1 MSETGTALTSR
12 SEAAAE
18 ILSDADFEQ
27 VVRRHQR
34 RVHRFLLMTLRDPEE
49 ADNLTQDCF
58 LRAYL
63 NRTSF
68 RGEASVET
76 WLLRIAANL
85 VRDRARNRKAGFWK
99 RLLGLDGD
107 GEDGLPTRIVSPH
120 PSPEQRLLA
129 EEEVEA
135 VWEIVGQLS
144 EQQRAVFT
152 LRFVEEM
159 ELKEIAKILEL
170 RVGSVKSH
178 LFRAVQALR
187 SRLGEA
193 E

>member
-12 SEAAAE
+12 FEAAAE

-34 RVHRFLLMTLRDPEE
+34 RVHRFL
-49 ADNLTQDCF
+49 
-58 LRAYL
+58 L

-129 EEEVEA
+129 GEEVEA

-159 ELKEIAKILEL
+159 ELKEIAEILEL